1 MTRAMDE
8 DIIKRK
14 IQKAIELICQLYKD
28 ELITDAYIVGSVA
41 NGSAR
46 KESDIDILL
55 IHPSF
60 EERSELGPENVESI
74 TKSQYLNEEEKRKFI
89 KRLMMNI
96 NLSNKLIEIGAEF
109 KQLTLKDAEFWYQL
123 YNDELFHIMTIPYV
137 GTLEEEPHIEITKDL
152 C

>member
-1 MTRAMDE
+1 MNE
-8 DIIKRK
+8 DIIKHK
-14 IQKAIELICQLYKD
+14 IQKAIGLICQLYKND
-28 ELITDAYIVGSVA
+28 IITGAYIVGSVA
-41 NGSAR
+41 KGTAR

-60 EERSELGPENVESI
+60 EETKELEPESVESI
-74 TKSQYLNEEEKRKFI
+74 TKSPYLSEEQKVGLLE
-89 KRLMMNI
+89 MSMANI

-123 YNDELFHIMTIPYV
+123 YNDELFHLMTAPDITIL
-137 GTLEEEPHIEITKDL
+137 GEEPHTEITIDF

>member
-1 MTRAMDE
+1 MKNEEIT
-8 DIIKRK
+8 KRK
-14 IQKAIELICQLYKD
+14 IQKAIELICQLYED
-28 ELITDAYIVGSVA
+28 DSITTAYIVGSVA
-41 NGSAR
+41 KGTAR

-60 EERSELGPENVESI
+60 EETKELEPESVESI
-74 TKSQYLNEEEKRKFI
+74 TESPYLSEEQKTELLKRC
-89 KRLMMNI
+89 MTNI

-123 YNDELFHIMTIPYV
+123 YNDELFHLMTAPDINI
-137 GTLEEEPHIEITKDL
+137 LEEEHHIEITRDV